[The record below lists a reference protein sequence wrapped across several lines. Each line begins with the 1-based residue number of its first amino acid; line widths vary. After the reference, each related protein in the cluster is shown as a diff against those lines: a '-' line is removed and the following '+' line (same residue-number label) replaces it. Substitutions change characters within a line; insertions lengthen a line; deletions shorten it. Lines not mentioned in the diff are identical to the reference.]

1 MSKNFIAKG
10 LVYGKNWGGGFGA
23 YKSRELRAKTRT
35 ELIGRAKK
43 ELKSGGLDSG
53 MGFEY
58 LKGAILSIEQ
68 IEIITVK
75 GKEYKRSEYLDEF
88 IGDLTDKEQDFL
100 LTCEF

>member
-1 MSKNFIAKG
+1 MNKEYIANG
-10 LVYGKNWGGGFGA
+10 LVYGKIWGGDFGA
-23 YKSRELRAKTRT
+23 YKSMELRAKTRAEILKT
-35 ELIGRAKK
+35 AKK

-58 LKGAILSIEQ
+58 LKGAYLSIEQ
-68 IEIITVK
+68 IETVNLK
-75 GKEYKRSEYLDEF
+75 GKEFKHSEYIDEF